1 MKKLL
6 AIVLFCAFLVPS
18 AYGEKLQCSGNTCTY
33 PDGGTY
39 VGEWKKSADNEK
51 IEVRTGQGTYTSPN
65 GDKYVGEFKEG
76 KEDGQ
81 GTQTWSNGDKYVGE
95 FKEGKRT
102 GKGTFTSSGGNEYV
116 GEFKD
121 GKEWSGMYYNAD
133 GSIRGRFTEGK
144 WKKL

>member
-6 AIVLFCAFLVPS
+6 AIVFFCAFLVPS
-18 AYGEKLQCSGNTCTY
+18 AYGEELQCKGKICTY

-39 VGEWKKSADNEK
+39 EGEWKKSAADEK

-76 KEDGQ
+76 KENGQ

-95 FKEGKRT
+95 FK
-102 GKGTFTSSGGNEYV
+102 
-116 GEFKD
+116 D
-121 GKEWSGMYYNAD
+121 GK
-133 GSIRGRFTEGK
+133 
-144 WKKL
+144 